1 MPVKPVALTVFVI
14 LFALVTILGFWAARW
29 RRGDLNL
36 INEWGLAGSRFGT
49 LVSWFLIGGDLY
61 TAYTFIAIPGLIFGA
76 GALGFFAVPYTTI
89 LYPMMFL
96 IMPRLWTVAS
106 RHGYV
111 TASDFVRGRF
121 DSPTLALAVAIT
133 GILAT
138 MPYIALQMF
147 GIEVSIAQMGVP
159 VEASLVIAFLILA
172 AFTYVS
178 GLRAPALI
186 AVVKDLL
193 LWITVIVAV
202 IYIPI
207 KLGGFGKIFAAVTAA
222 KHPSVVLLP
231 TQYSAYATLALG
243 SAVALLLY
251 PHVVTGIFATKS
263 RAVVKRNAA
272 LLPAY
277 SFMLGLIALL
287 GYMAVA
293 AHVTPMKAYGA
304 NGAVPALITAMFPE
318 WFAGFA
324 FAAISIGAL
333 VPASIMSIAAASL
346 FSRNIWKEYVHPNC
360 GTKEESDVAK
370 ITSLVV
376 KVGAL
381 LFILLIA
388 PTYAIDFQLLGGV
401 WILQTLPPVI
411 VGLYTRWFHRW
422 AMLAGWAVGMLY
434 GSYLA
439 FSNNFSSVYPYTID
453 GKPFPLYAALAA
465 LIVNLIVSVVLTL
478 IFNAMG
484 LTNGKDETTAAD
496 YQDSDSEPA
505 TAVGVV

>member
-1 MPVKPVALTVFVI
+1 MPVKPVALAVFI
-14 LFALVTILGFWAARW
+14 LLFALVTGLGFWAARW

-61 TAYTFIAIPGLIFGA
+61 TAYTFIAVPGLIFGA

-96 IMPRLWTVAS
+96 IMPRMWTVAR

-111 TASDFVRGRF
+111 TAADFVRGRF
-121 DSPTLALAVAIT
+121 DSPTLALAVAVT

-159 VEASLVIAFLILA
+159 VEASLIIAFLILA
-172 AFTYVS
+172 AFTYIS

-202 IYIPI
+202 IAIPI
-207 KLGGFGKIFAAVTAA
+207 KLGGFGKIFAAVQAA
-222 KHPSVVLLP
+222 PKHPSLVLAP
-231 TQYSAYATLALG
+231 TQYSSYATLALA
-243 SAVALLLY
+243 SAAALLLY
-251 PHVVTGIFATKS
+251 PHVITGVFATNS

-277 SFMLGLIALL
+277 SFMLGIIALL

-293 AHVTPMKAYGA
+293 AHVTPMAAYGA

-360 GTKEESDVAK
+360 GTKEEADVAK
-370 ITSLVV
+370 VTSLVV

-401 WILQTLPPVI
+401 WILQTLPAVI
-411 VGLYTRWFHRW
+411 LGLYTRWFHRW
-422 AMLAGWAVGMLY
+422 AMLAGWAVGMIY
-434 GSYLA
+434 GTALA
-439 FSNNFSSVYPYTID
+439 VSNHFSSVYPFTVG
-453 GKPFPLYAALAA
+453 GKPFPLYAAFAA
-465 LIVNLIVSVVLTL
+465 VIVNLIVSAGLTL
-478 IFNAMG
+478 VFKALG
-484 LTNGKDETTAAD
+484 LATGQDETTAAD
-496 YQDSDSEPA
+496 FQDGEP
-505 TAVGVV
+505 TPAVGLA